1 MGLRA
6 MAFITITEVPVGVA
20 VCDFFRQMSKL
31 EQSLGNGQTEA
42 AVSSL
47 PNTKAMRVLLIED
60 EPLTRLVL
68 LQKLRTAGLEVDF
81 APNGRIALEKLR
93 SGRPDAIFMDL
104 LLPYVKG
111 EGVIKQARRE
121 PVFADRP
128 IYVCTSA
135 ALMDAWTRRG
145 IKAGATKVFNKAST
159 PIDQIIA
166 EVAADLLSHGPAAD
180 APVALP
186 PDQAEPEPLNESSAK
201 LDGDIF
207 SSDLAPEPATP
218 EQEKEAHAPK
228 TPSKPSGFMQRAL
241 KTLGLARTTQAP
253 SEPAAPADPVPIPA
267 AQDPD
272 GPSADTAIW
281 FRVGP
286 KSKPENPA
294 AEEPATPA
302 GRMNSIPIS
311 PDIGIL
317 QIDKE
322 RKIVSAS
329 DLCAAIFSWEGPELI
344 GLDFGVLLDGVLDN
358 EVGRFLQR
366 TDAAEQSSER
376 SSFSVTARKK
386 DGAEFPAS
394 VVLTRRSADSRFC
407 WTAIFRVSTS
417 GADASIQTPIAAI
430 QDSRAAEAQ
439 PADVAMIQFQPQES
453 QVAAASDHEEV
464 QKQFQAVSAEAARH
478 RESLA
483 KSQTEHDELVGRIS
497 SHELELNLAQTALE
511 RELQERKQLQQT
523 LEQLTRAK
531 TELEQQLA
539 EQRRSQEALEKSAGQ
554 LRDQRNEAKAAADRA
569 EAAFRQEGGR
579 ANRFEEDL
587 ANLRK
592 GYDELN
598 GKLAAEQQAAAE
610 SRRRSEELENRLRE
624 NATELER
631 VKAELAKH
639 AEERGRLESEWREQL
654 DTANA
659 LTKKME
665 TAWLEEAGRNKAFE
679 ERLRILSRSLK
690 LEQAERTKR
699 FEVEVAGLGQERDE
713 LNGKLLA
720 EQQAAAE
727 SKLRA
732 DALESHLR
740 DSAEEVEA
748 AKAKLETQAA
758 EQKRLESEWREQ
770 LNTAEAL
777 TKKLEAAWLEADARN
792 KRFEQELAGLRQVRD
807 DLNGKLTAEQKA
819 AAESKR
825 RVDDLESRLRENTAE
840 LERIK
845 TDRDKTAEQQASLE
859 SQLRGQLDTAKAA
872 AERADAALRQ
882 QAAQCRQVEH
892 DLVSL
897 RQARDELNG
906 KLTAEQQAAVQSRQR
921 GEELENRL
929 RESAAELERFKA
941 ERDHHAAEQACLEL
955 QLRGQLDAAKAAAGR
970 AEAALEEEAAR
981 YGGLEE
987 RLRSFGKR
995 MRQEEAQRNQRFEEE
1010 LVALRQTRGDLSGK
1024 LAAEQQETAES
1035 RRRTEELEQ
1044 RLGQNAGEL
1053 ERVKAELHEQA
1064 EERAGLESDWRE
1076 QLEEANALTKKLE
1089 TAWVEEAGR
1098 NKGFEE
1104 RLRILGNSLKLE
1116 QVERTKRFDQEGAEY
1131 RQASDELQ
1139 SKLTAEHQA
1148 AAESRRRAEELES
1161 RLRDRGAEVE
1171 RVKAELEKQTAEQK
1185 RLESEWR
1192 EQLNT
1197 AEALAKQLEAAWLKA
1212 HGRNKRFEQELAGL
1226 RQLHEELNGKLTAEQ
1241 QAAAESKRRAEEL
1254 ESRLRENTFELER
1267 VKAELRQA
1275 DRSEHFELRLTNLQQ
1290 VRDELSGELKSEQ
1303 QATAR
1308 STQRGEDLENRL
1320 RENTAEL
1327 ERVKSDRDKTAE
1339 QQASLE
1345 SELRGQ
1351 LDAAKAAAERAEG
1364 ALKGKAA
1371 QCTQVEHDLASLR
1384 QARDEL
1390 NGKLTAEQQAAA
1402 QSRQRGEELENR
1414 LRESAAE
1421 LERFK
1426 AERDNHA
1433 AEQARLESQLR
1444 AQLDAAKG
1452 AAARAEASLEEE
1464 AARNVGFEERLRI
1477 FGNSLRQEEAQRN
1490 QRFEEELVALRQ
1502 ARDEL
1507 SGKLTVEQQAAAE
1520 SRRRSEELEK
1530 RLRENAGELER
1541 VKAELHEQ
1549 AGERSGLESQLR
1561 AQLDAAKAGAAE
1573 AKAAIKE
1580 AIAQSKLSAK
1590 RFENE
1595 LANLRQERH
1604 QVYDKFIA
1612 EQQAGAKSKRRVK
1625 ELEKSLRETAASFA
1639 TFKTE
1644 LD

>member
-344 GLDFGVLLDGVLDN
+344 GQDFGVLLDGGLDN

-366 TDAAEQSSER
+366 TEAAEQSSER

-497 SHELELNLAQTALE
+497 SHELELNRAQTALE

-539 EQRRSQEALEKSAGQ
+539 EQRRSQEELEKSAGQ
-554 LRDQRNEAKAAADRA
+554 LRDQLNEAKAAADRA

-807 DLNGKLTAEQKA
+807 DLNGKLTAEQQA

-825 RVDDLESRLRENTAE
+825 RVEELESRLRENTAELERVKADRSEHFEQQLTSLQQVRDELSGELKSEQQATAQSRQRSDDLENRLRENTAE

-859 SQLRGQLDTAKAA
+859 SELRGQLDTAKAA

-981 YGGLEE
+981 
-987 RLRSFGKR
+987 
-995 MRQEEAQRNQRFEEE
+995 
-1010 LVALRQTRGDLSGK
+1010 
-1024 LAAEQQETAES
+1024 
-1035 RRRTEELEQ
+1035 
-1044 RLGQNAGEL
+1044 
-1053 ERVKAELHEQA
+1053 
-1064 EERAGLESDWRE
+1064 
-1076 QLEEANALTKKLE
+1076 
-1089 TAWVEEAGR
+1089 
-1098 NKGFEE
+1098 
-1104 RLRILGNSLKLE
+1104 
-1116 QVERTKRFDQEGAEY
+1116 
-1131 RQASDELQ
+1131 
-1139 SKLTAEHQA
+1139 
-1148 AAESRRRAEELES
+1148 
-1161 RLRDRGAEVE
+1161 
-1171 RVKAELEKQTAEQK
+1171 
-1185 RLESEWR
+1185 
-1192 EQLNT
+1192 
-1197 AEALAKQLEAAWLKA
+1197 
-1212 HGRNKRFEQELAGL
+1212 
-1226 RQLHEELNGKLTAEQ
+1226 NG
-1241 QAAAESKRRAEEL
+1241 
-1254 ESRLRENTFELER
+1254 
-1267 VKAELRQA
+1267 
-1275 DRSEHFELRLTNLQQ
+1275 
-1290 VRDELSGELKSEQ
+1290 
-1303 QATAR
+1303 
-1308 STQRGEDLENRL
+1308 
-1320 RENTAEL
+1320 
-1327 ERVKSDRDKTAE
+1327 
-1339 QQASLE
+1339 
-1345 SELRGQ
+1345 
-1351 LDAAKAAAERAEG
+1351 
-1364 ALKGKAA
+1364 
-1371 QCTQVEHDLASLR
+1371 
-1384 QARDEL
+1384 
-1390 NGKLTAEQQAAA
+1390 
-1402 QSRQRGEELENR
+1402 
-1414 LRESAAE
+1414 
-1421 LERFK
+1421 
-1426 AERDNHA
+1426 
-1433 AEQARLESQLR
+1433 
-1444 AQLDAAKG
+1444 
-1452 AAARAEASLEEE
+1452 
-1464 AARNVGFEERLRI
+1464 GFEERLRI

-1502 ARDEL
+1502 TRGDL
-1507 SGKLTVEQQAAAE
+1507 SGKLTAEQQETAE
-1520 SRRRSEELEK
+1520 SRRRTEELEQ

-1580 AIAQSKLSAK
+1580 AIAQSKRSAK

-1644 LD
+1644 LDSRVAERARLESESGAELEAAKGAAQRADAAHKEETARCSRLEQELADLRRKREELCARLAAEQKMVAESRHRVEELESRLRESAAELERAKADLESEAADPGEVAELKARVHDGVASQARLTAELEKQRGERRRTERRAGSLSAKLEKLHADLSQHLESERAAHTRISELEQQLREKEEAVVRASAQLQQETADRQLAEEQLRAVGDMSAQWRQYLSLFDESKQAFKRAQADLEARLQTNLDSLSECESKLQQEAGERQRLEETLAAAKRHAHDQSQRSAVELSKLQSALLVEQFERKRLEGEAIQSRYCSLDSARVGRTTVNRLRRQIRQPLDSLVQSTRRLLEVQLDEEQTKLVEAVLENALVLQSSLQEAGTANGNSPRAEGEGQLDK

>member
-272 GPSADTAIW
+272 GVAGSSAIW

-344 GLDFGVLLDGVLDN
+344 GQDFGVLLDGGLDN

-366 TDAAEQSSER
+366 TEAAEQSSER

-497 SHELELNLAQTALE
+497 SHELELNRAQTALE

-539 EQRRSQEALEKSAGQ
+539 EQRRSQEELEKSAGQ
-554 LRDQRNEAKAAADRA
+554 LRDQLNEAKAAADRA

-610 SRRRSEELENRLRE
+610 SRRRSEELEHRLRE
-624 NATELER
+624 NTAELER

-639 AEERGRLESEWREQL
+639 AEERGRLESEWRAQL
-654 DTANA
+654 DAANA

-665 TAWLEEAGRNKAFE
+665 TAWLEEAARNKAFE
-679 ERLRILSRSLK
+679 DRLRILSQSLK
-690 LEQAERTKR
+690 LEQTERTKR
-699 FEVEVAGLGQERDE
+699 FEAEVAGLGQERDE
-713 LNGKLLA
+713 LNAKLLG

-740 DSAEEVEA
+740 DSAEEVER
-748 AKAKLETQAA
+748 AKAKLDAQAA

-777 TKKLEAAWLEADARN
+777 TK
-792 KRFEQELAGLRQVRD
+792 
-807 DLNGKLTAEQKA
+807 
-819 AAESKR
+819 
-825 RVDDLESRLRENTAE
+825 
-840 LERIK
+840 
-845 TDRDKTAEQQASLE
+845 
-859 SQLRGQLDTAKAA
+859 
-872 AERADAALRQ
+872 
-882 QAAQCRQVEH
+882 
-892 DLVSL
+892 
-897 RQARDELNG
+897 
-906 KLTAEQQAAVQSRQR
+906 
-921 GEELENRL
+921 
-929 RESAAELERFKA
+929 
-941 ERDHHAAEQACLEL
+941 
-955 QLRGQLDAAKAAAGR
+955 
-970 AEAALEEEAAR
+970 
-981 YGGLEE
+981 
-987 RLRSFGKR
+987 
-995 MRQEEAQRNQRFEEE
+995 
-1010 LVALRQTRGDLSGK
+1010 
-1024 LAAEQQETAES
+1024 
-1035 RRRTEELEQ
+1035 
-1044 RLGQNAGEL
+1044 
-1053 ERVKAELHEQA
+1053 
-1064 EERAGLESDWRE
+1064 
-1076 QLEEANALTKKLE
+1076 
-1089 TAWVEEAGR
+1089 
-1098 NKGFEE
+1098 
-1104 RLRILGNSLKLE
+1104 
-1116 QVERTKRFDQEGAEY
+1116 
-1131 RQASDELQ
+1131 
-1139 SKLTAEHQA
+1139 
-1148 AAESRRRAEELES
+1148 
-1161 RLRDRGAEVE
+1161 
-1171 RVKAELEKQTAEQK
+1171 
-1185 RLESEWR
+1185 
-1192 EQLNT
+1192 
-1197 AEALAKQLEAAWLKA
+1197 QLEAAWLKA
-1212 HGRNKRFEQELAGL
+1212 HERNKVFEQELAGL
-1226 RQLHEELNGKLTAEQ
+1226 RQLRDELNGKLTAEQ

-1254 ESRLRENTFELER
+1254 ESRLRENTAELER
-1267 VKAELRQA
+1267 VKAELRKA
-1275 DRSEHFELRLTNLQQ
+1275 ERSEHFELELTNLQQ
-1290 VRDELSGELKSEQ
+1290 VRNELSGELKSEQ
-1303 QATAR
+1303 LATAR
-1308 STQRGEDLENRL
+1308 STQRSEDLESRL

-1327 ERVKSDRDKTAE
+1327 ERVKVDRDKTAG

-1351 LDAAKAAAERAEG
+1351 LDTAKAAAERADA
-1364 ALKGKAA
+1364 ALKQQAA
-1371 QCTQVEHDLASLR
+1371 QCRQVEHDLVSLR

-1390 NGKLTAEQQAAA
+1390 NGKLTAE
-1402 QSRQRGEELENR
+1402 
-1414 LRESAAE
+1414 
-1421 LERFK
+1421 
-1426 AERDNHA
+1426 
-1433 AEQARLESQLR
+1433 
-1444 AQLDAAKG
+1444 
-1452 AAARAEASLEEE
+1452 
-1464 AARNVGFEERLRI
+1464 
-1477 FGNSLRQEEAQRN
+1477 
-1490 QRFEEELVALRQ
+1490 
-1502 ARDEL
+1502 
-1507 SGKLTVEQQAAAE
+1507 
-1520 SRRRSEELEK
+1520 
-1530 RLRENAGELER
+1530 
-1541 VKAELHEQ
+1541 
-1549 AGERSGLESQLR
+1549 
-1561 AQLDAAKAGAAE
+1561 
-1573 AKAAIKE
+1573 
-1580 AIAQSKLSAK
+1580 
-1590 RFENE
+1590 
-1595 LANLRQERH
+1595 
-1604 QVYDKFIA
+1604 
-1612 EQQAGAKSKRRVK
+1612 
-1625 ELEKSLRETAASFA
+1625 
-1639 TFKTE
+1639 
-1644 LD
+1644 

>member
-344 GLDFGVLLDGVLDN
+344 GQDFGVLLDGGLDN

-366 TDAAEQSSER
+366 TEAAEQSSER

-497 SHELELNLAQTALE
+497 SHELELNRAQTALE

-539 EQRRSQEALEKSAGQ
+539 EQRRSQEELEKSAGQ
-554 LRDQRNEAKAAADRA
+554 LRDQLNEAKAAADRA

-740 DSAEEVEA
+740 E
-748 AKAKLETQAA
+748 
-758 EQKRLESEWREQ
+758 
-770 LNTAEAL
+770 NTAE
-777 TKKLEAAWLEADARN
+777 LERVKADRSEH
-792 KRFEQELAGLRQVRD
+792 FEQQLTSLQQVRD
-807 DLNGKLTAEQKA
+807 ELSGELKSEQQATAQ
-819 AAESKR
+819 SR
-825 RVDDLESRLRENTAE
+825 QRSDDLENRLRENTAE

-859 SQLRGQLDTAKAA
+859 SELRGQLDTAKAA

-897 RQARDELNG
+897 RQARDE
-906 KLTAEQQAAVQSRQR
+906 
-921 GEELENRL
+921 ELENRL

-941 ERDHHAAEQACLEL
+941 ERDHHAAEQAWLEL
-955 QLRGQLDAAKAAAGR
+955 ELRGQLDAAKAAAGR

-981 YGGLEE
+981 NGGFEE
-987 RLRSFGKR
+987 RLRIFGNSL
-995 MRQEEAQRNQRFEEE
+995 RQEEAERNQRFEEE
-1010 LVALRQTRGDLSGK
+1010 LVALRQSRGELSGK
-1024 LAAEQQETAES
+1024 LAAEPQGSAES
-1035 RRRTEELEQ
+1035 KGRSEELEQ
-1044 RLGQNAGEL
+1044 RLRENAGEM
-1053 ERVKAELHEQA
+1053 ERVKAELHKQA

-1076 QLEEANALTKKLE
+1076 QLEAANALTKKME
-1089 TAWVEEAGR
+1089 TAWLEEAGR

-1339 QQASLE
+1339 Q
-1345 SELRGQ
+1345 
-1351 LDAAKAAAERAEG
+1351 
-1364 ALKGKAA
+1364 
-1371 QCTQVEHDLASLR
+1371 
-1384 QARDEL
+1384 
-1390 NGKLTAEQQAAA
+1390 
-1402 QSRQRGEELENR
+1402 
-1414 LRESAAE
+1414 
-1421 LERFK
+1421 
-1426 AERDNHA
+1426 
-1433 AEQARLESQLR
+1433 
-1444 AQLDAAKG
+1444 
-1452 AAARAEASLEEE
+1452 
-1464 AARNVGFEERLRI
+1464 
-1477 FGNSLRQEEAQRN
+1477 
-1490 QRFEEELVALRQ
+1490 
-1502 ARDEL
+1502 
-1507 SGKLTVEQQAAAE
+1507 
-1520 SRRRSEELEK
+1520 
-1530 RLRENAGELER
+1530 
-1541 VKAELHEQ
+1541 
-1549 AGERSGLESQLR
+1549 
-1561 AQLDAAKAGAAE
+1561 
-1573 AKAAIKE
+1573 
-1580 AIAQSKLSAK
+1580 
-1590 RFENE
+1590 
-1595 LANLRQERH
+1595 
-1604 QVYDKFIA
+1604 
-1612 EQQAGAKSKRRVK
+1612 
-1625 ELEKSLRETAASFA
+1625 
-1639 TFKTE
+1639 
-1644 LD
+1644 

>member
-344 GLDFGVLLDGVLDN
+344 GQDFGVLLDGGLDN

-366 TDAAEQSSER
+366 TEAAEQSSER

-497 SHELELNLAQTALE
+497 SHELELNRAQTALE

-539 EQRRSQEALEKSAGQ
+539 EQRRSQEELEKSAGQ
-554 LRDQRNEAKAAADRA
+554 LRDQLNEAKAAADRA

-592 GYDELN
+592 VDDELN

-665 TAWLEEAGRNKAFE
+665 TAWLEEAGRTKAFE
-679 ERLRILSRSLK
+679 ESLRILSRSLK

-713 LNGKLLA
+713 LNGKLFA

-740 DSAEEVEA
+740 DSAEEGEA

-825 RVDDLESRLRENTAE
+825 RVEELESRLRENTAELERVKADRSEHFEQQLTSLQQVRDELSGELKSEQQATAQSRQRSDDLENRLRENTAE

-859 SQLRGQLDTAKAA
+859 SELRGQLDTAKAA
-872 AERADAALRQ
+872 AERAEGALKGK
-882 QAAQCRQVEH
+882 AAQCTQVEH
-892 DLVSL
+892 DLASL

-970 AEAALEEEAAR
+970 AEAALGEEATR
-981 YGGLEE
+981 NGGFEE
-987 RLRSFGKR
+987 RLRIFGNSL
-995 MRQEEAQRNQRFEEE
+995 RQEEAQRNQRFEEE

-1053 ERVKAELHEQA
+1053 ERVKAELH
-1064 EERAGLESDWRE
+1064 S
-1076 QLEEANALTKKLE
+1076 N
-1089 TAWVEEAGR
+1089 
-1098 NKGFEE
+1098 
-1104 RLRILGNSLKLE
+1104 
-1116 QVERTKRFDQEGAEY
+1116 FD
-1131 RQASDELQ
+1131 
-1139 SKLTAEHQA
+1139 
-1148 AAESRRRAEELES
+1148 
-1161 RLRDRGAEVE
+1161 
-1171 RVKAELEKQTAEQK
+1171 AELA
-1185 RLESEWR
+1185 
-1192 EQLNT
+1192 
-1197 AEALAKQLEAAWLKA
+1197 
-1212 HGRNKRFEQELAGL
+1212 
-1226 RQLHEELNGKLTAEQ
+1226 
-1241 QAAAESKRRAEEL
+1241 
-1254 ESRLRENTFELER
+1254 
-1267 VKAELRQA
+1267 
-1275 DRSEHFELRLTNLQQ
+1275 
-1290 VRDELSGELKSEQ
+1290 
-1303 QATAR
+1303 
-1308 STQRGEDLENRL
+1308 
-1320 RENTAEL
+1320 
-1327 ERVKSDRDKTAE
+1327 
-1339 QQASLE
+1339 
-1345 SELRGQ
+1345 
-1351 LDAAKAAAERAEG
+1351 
-1364 ALKGKAA
+1364 
-1371 QCTQVEHDLASLR
+1371 
-1384 QARDEL
+1384 
-1390 NGKLTAEQQAAA
+1390 
-1402 QSRQRGEELENR
+1402 
-1414 LRESAAE
+1414 
-1421 LERFK
+1421 
-1426 AERDNHA
+1426 
-1433 AEQARLESQLR
+1433 
-1444 AQLDAAKG
+1444 
-1452 AAARAEASLEEE
+1452 
-1464 AARNVGFEERLRI
+1464 
-1477 FGNSLRQEEAQRN
+1477 
-1490 QRFEEELVALRQ
+1490 ALRQ

-1520 SRRRSEELEK
+1520 SRRRSEELEQ

>member
-60 EPLTRLVL
+60 EPLTRLLL

-344 GLDFGVLLDGVLDN
+344 GQDFGVLLDGGLDN

-366 TDAAEQSSER
+366 TEAAEQSSER

-394 VVLTRRSADSRFC
+394 VVLTRRSAD
-407 WTAIFRVSTS
+407 
-417 GADASIQTPIAAI
+417 AA
-430 QDSRAAEAQ
+430 
-439 PADVAMIQFQPQES
+439 V
-453 QVAAASDHEEV
+453 
-464 QKQFQAVSAEAARH
+464 H
-478 RESLA
+478 REALA
-483 KSQTEHDELVGRIS
+483 RSQKEHDELVGRIS
-497 SHELELNLAQTALE
+497 SHDLELSRARTALE
-511 RELQERKQLQQT
+511 RELQARKQLQQT
-523 LEQLTRAK
+523 LAQLTRAK
-531 TELEQQLA
+531 TELEKQLA
-539 EQRRSQEALEKSAGQ
+539 EQRRSQEELEKSSGQ
-554 LRDQRNEAKAAADRA
+554 LRDQLNEAKAAADRA

-727 SKLRA
+727 S
-732 DALESHLR
+732 
-740 DSAEEVEA
+740 
-748 AKAKLETQAA
+748 
-758 EQKRLESEWREQ
+758 
-770 LNTAEAL
+770 
-777 TKKLEAAWLEADARN
+777 
-792 KRFEQELAGLRQVRD
+792 
-807 DLNGKLTAEQKA
+807 
-819 AAESKR
+819 
-825 RVDDLESRLRENTAE
+825 
-840 LERIK
+840 
-845 TDRDKTAEQQASLE
+845 
-859 SQLRGQLDTAKAA
+859 
-872 AERADAALRQ
+872 
-882 QAAQCRQVEH
+882 
-892 DLVSL
+892 
-897 RQARDELNG
+897 
-906 KLTAEQQAAVQSRQR
+906 
-921 GEELENRL
+921 
-929 RESAAELERFKA
+929 
-941 ERDHHAAEQACLEL
+941 
-955 QLRGQLDAAKAAAGR
+955 
-970 AEAALEEEAAR
+970 
-981 YGGLEE
+981 
-987 RLRSFGKR
+987 
-995 MRQEEAQRNQRFEEE
+995 
-1010 LVALRQTRGDLSGK
+1010 
-1024 LAAEQQETAES
+1024 
-1035 RRRTEELEQ
+1035 
-1044 RLGQNAGEL
+1044 
-1053 ERVKAELHEQA
+1053 
-1064 EERAGLESDWRE
+1064 
-1076 QLEEANALTKKLE
+1076 
-1089 TAWVEEAGR
+1089 
-1098 NKGFEE
+1098 
-1104 RLRILGNSLKLE
+1104 
-1116 QVERTKRFDQEGAEY
+1116 
-1131 RQASDELQ
+1131 
-1139 SKLTAEHQA
+1139 
-1148 AAESRRRAEELES
+1148 
-1161 RLRDRGAEVE
+1161 
-1171 RVKAELEKQTAEQK
+1171 
-1185 RLESEWR
+1185 
-1192 EQLNT
+1192 
-1197 AEALAKQLEAAWLKA
+1197 
-1212 HGRNKRFEQELAGL
+1212 
-1226 RQLHEELNGKLTAEQ
+1226 
-1241 QAAAESKRRAEEL
+1241 
-1254 ESRLRENTFELER
+1254 
-1267 VKAELRQA
+1267 
-1275 DRSEHFELRLTNLQQ
+1275 
-1290 VRDELSGELKSEQ
+1290 
-1303 QATAR
+1303 
-1308 STQRGEDLENRL
+1308 
-1320 RENTAEL
+1320 
-1327 ERVKSDRDKTAE
+1327 
-1339 QQASLE
+1339 
-1345 SELRGQ
+1345 
-1351 LDAAKAAAERAEG
+1351 
-1364 ALKGKAA
+1364 
-1371 QCTQVEHDLASLR
+1371 
-1384 QARDEL
+1384 
-1390 NGKLTAEQQAAA
+1390 
-1402 QSRQRGEELENR
+1402 
-1414 LRESAAE
+1414 
-1421 LERFK
+1421 
-1426 AERDNHA
+1426 
-1433 AEQARLESQLR
+1433 
-1444 AQLDAAKG
+1444 
-1452 AAARAEASLEEE
+1452 
-1464 AARNVGFEERLRI
+1464 
-1477 FGNSLRQEEAQRN
+1477 
-1490 QRFEEELVALRQ
+1490 
-1502 ARDEL
+1502 
-1507 SGKLTVEQQAAAE
+1507 
-1520 SRRRSEELEK
+1520 
-1530 RLRENAGELER
+1530 
-1541 VKAELHEQ
+1541 
-1549 AGERSGLESQLR
+1549 
-1561 AQLDAAKAGAAE
+1561 
-1573 AKAAIKE
+1573 
-1580 AIAQSKLSAK
+1580 
-1590 RFENE
+1590 
-1595 LANLRQERH
+1595 
-1604 QVYDKFIA
+1604 
-1612 EQQAGAKSKRRVK
+1612 
-1625 ELEKSLRETAASFA
+1625 
-1639 TFKTE
+1639 
-1644 LD
+1644 

>member
-344 GLDFGVLLDGVLDN
+344 GQDFGVLLDGGLDN

-366 TDAAEQSSER
+366 TEAAEQSSER

-497 SHELELNLAQTALE
+497 SHELELNRAQTALE

-539 EQRRSQEALEKSAGQ
+539 EQRRSQEELEKSAGQ
-554 LRDQRNEAKAAADRA
+554 LRDQLNEAKAAADRA

-610 SRRRSEELENRLRE
+610 SRRRSEELEHRLRE

-713 LNGKLLA
+713 LNAKLLA

-807 DLNGKLTAEQKA
+807 DLNGKLTAEQQA

-825 RVDDLESRLRENTAE
+825 RVEELESRLRENTAELERVKADRSEHFEQQLTSLQQVRDELSGELKSEQQATAQSRQRSDDLENRLRENTAE

-859 SQLRGQLDTAKAA
+859 SELRGQLDTAKAA
-872 AERADAALRQ
+872 AERADAALKQ
-882 QAAQCRQVEH
+882 QAAQCAQVEN

-906 KLTAEQQAAVQSRQR
+906 KLTAEQQAAAQSHQR

-929 RESAAELERFKA
+929 
-941 ERDHHAAEQACLEL
+941 
-955 QLRGQLDAAKAAAGR
+955 
-970 AEAALEEEAAR
+970 
-981 YGGLEE
+981 
-987 RLRSFGKR
+987 
-995 MRQEEAQRNQRFEEE
+995 
-1010 LVALRQTRGDLSGK
+1010 
-1024 LAAEQQETAES
+1024 
-1035 RRRTEELEQ
+1035 
-1044 RLGQNAGEL
+1044 
-1053 ERVKAELHEQA
+1053 
-1064 EERAGLESDWRE
+1064 
-1076 QLEEANALTKKLE
+1076 
-1089 TAWVEEAGR
+1089 
-1098 NKGFEE
+1098 
-1104 RLRILGNSLKLE
+1104 
-1116 QVERTKRFDQEGAEY
+1116 
-1131 RQASDELQ
+1131 
-1139 SKLTAEHQA
+1139 HQ
-1148 AAESRRRAEELES
+1148 
-1161 RLRDRGAEVE
+1161 
-1171 RVKAELEKQTAEQK
+1171 
-1185 RLESEWR
+1185 
-1192 EQLNT
+1192 
-1197 AEALAKQLEAAWLKA
+1197 
-1212 HGRNKRFEQELAGL
+1212 
-1226 RQLHEELNGKLTAEQ
+1226 
-1241 QAAAESKRRAEEL
+1241 
-1254 ESRLRENTFELER
+1254 
-1267 VKAELRQA
+1267 
-1275 DRSEHFELRLTNLQQ
+1275 
-1290 VRDELSGELKSEQ
+1290 
-1303 QATAR
+1303 
-1308 STQRGEDLENRL
+1308 
-1320 RENTAEL
+1320 
-1327 ERVKSDRDKTAE
+1327 
-1339 QQASLE
+1339 
-1345 SELRGQ
+1345 
-1351 LDAAKAAAERAEG
+1351 
-1364 ALKGKAA
+1364 
-1371 QCTQVEHDLASLR
+1371 
-1384 QARDEL
+1384 
-1390 NGKLTAEQQAAA
+1390 
-1402 QSRQRGEELENR
+1402 
-1414 LRESAAE
+1414 SAAE

-1502 ARDEL
+1502 TRGDL
-1507 SGKLTVEQQAAAE
+1507 SGKLTAEQQETAE
-1520 SRRRSEELEK
+1520 SRRRTEELEQ

-1580 AIAQSKLSAK
+1580 AIAQSK
-1590 RFENE
+1590 
-1595 LANLRQERH
+1595 
-1604 QVYDKFIA
+1604 
-1612 EQQAGAKSKRRVK
+1612 
-1625 ELEKSLRETAASFA
+1625 
-1639 TFKTE
+1639 
-1644 LD
+1644 